1 MERINA
7 ITYKQSLLQEI
18 EYKRKRLLILGNE
31 LGLTHKETL
40 ENSQILDELI
50 NKYIRKGE

>member
-1 MERINA
+1 MKRINA

-18 EYKRKRLLILGNE
+18 EYRRKRLLILGGK

-40 ENSQILDELI
+40 ETSQILDELI
-50 NKYIRKGE
+50 NEYIRKGK